1 MRSKG
6 DARAWLTLLR
16 APNIGAAALRAL
28 VAKHGNAATAVA
40 ASGADPKLPE
50 AARSWLARPDEQRL
64 DDDER
69 WLIQANHHLLV
80 FDSDDYPALLR
91 NIPSAPAALFVVG
104 DPVSLWLP
112 QIAIVGAR
120 NASAVG
126 LSNARAFAEA
136 FTQTGFAV
144 TSGLAEGIDG
154 AAHAATLAAGGKTIA
169 VLGTGIDLVYPRR
182 HEELAARIAAENG
195 ALVSEFPPG
204 TPGQPKFFPRRNRII
219 SGLSLATLVVEASLR
234 SGSLTT
240 ARYAAEQGRE
250 VFALPGSIHN
260 PLARGCHRLI
270 RDGARLVET
279 AQEVFEDL
287 HGISGALA
295 EDLRVR
301 LAAEGPVAPTRT
313 VAAASIS
320 NPEHARVLAMLD
332 DTPAPLDVLIER
344 SGLPAPALSSMLLVL
359 ELDGAV
365 VVENGRY
372 SRTFG

>member
-1 MRSKG
+1 MRSNG

-28 VAKHGNAATAVA
+28 VTTHGGARKALAAI
-40 ASGADPKLPE
+40 GADPKLPA
-50 AARSWLARPDEQRL
+50 AARSWLVKPDEQRL

-69 WLIQANHHLLV
+69 WLAQDGHHLLV

-104 DPVSLWLP
+104 DPVCLWLP

-126 LSNARAFAEA
+126 LSNARAFARA
-136 FTQTGFAV
+136 FAETGFAV

-182 HEELAARIAAENG
+182 HQELAARIAANG
-195 ALVSEFPPG
+195 ALASEFPPG

-260 PLARGCHRLI
+260 PVARGCHRLI
-270 RDGARLVET
+270 RDGAKLVET

-287 HGISGALA
+287 HGIGGALA
-295 EDLRVR
+295 EDLRAR
-301 LAAEGPVAPTRT
+301 LAAAGPGAATGVV
-313 VAAASIS
+313 VAASTKDR
-320 NPEHARVLAMLD
+320 EHARLLAMLD

-344 SGLPAPALSSMLLVL
+344 SGLSAPTLSSMLLVL

>member
-1 MRSKG
+1 MQSNG
-6 DARAWLTLLR
+6 HARAWLTLLR

-28 VAKHGNAATAVA
+28 IAKYGNAARAVA

-69 WLIQANHHLLV
+69 WLAQADHHLLV
-80 FDSDDYPALLR
+80 FDNDDYPALLR
-91 NIPSAPAALFVVG
+91 NIPSAPAALFVIG
-104 DPVSLWLP
+104 DPVCLWLP

-120 NASAVG
+120 NASAMG
-126 LSNARAFAEA
+126 LSNARAFAKVFAE
-136 FTQTGFAV
+136 TGFAV

-154 AAHAATLAAGGKTIA
+154 AAHAATLGAGGKTIA

-182 HEELAARIAAENG
+182 HEELAARIAADG

-204 TPGQPKFFPRRNRII
+204 TPAQPKFFPRRNRII

-270 RDGARLVET
+270 RDGAKLVET

-287 HGISGALA
+287 HGIGGALA
-295 EDLRVR
+295 EDLRIR
-301 LAAEGPVAPTRT
+301 LAAEGPAAAIGVL
-313 VAAASIS
+313 AAASIGD
-320 NPEHARVLAMLD
+320 PEHVRLLAMLD

-372 SRTFG
+372 SRAFG